1 MTERISEMQQSPEP
15 VKYEAPTLRVLGA
28 VAELT
33 QWCDKRLGKSDGFT
47 FNGVPI
53 VCRS

>member
-1 MTERISEMQQSPEP
+1 MQEPREP
-15 VKYEAPTLRVLGA
+15 VAYEAPTLRVLGA

-33 QWCDKRLGKSDGFT
+33 QYCDKRLGKADGFT
-47 FNGVPI
+47 FSGVPI